1 MLGVV
6 AAGVELALLRVLV
19 EGVAWPLPLASAVA
33 AETLILAKFVIAD
46 RWVFGHQR
54 PTVDRL
60 VRYHGAC
67 FGALLVY
74 WLVVNGLATLV
85 EMPYVV
91 GFVLGTGAAFVWSLV
106 SNFRWVWSVPWS

>member
-1 MLGVV
+1 MAWSRRWSSWRCYGCWWKSLTWP
-6 AAGVELALLRVLV
+6 LAL
-19 EGVAWPLPLASAVA
+19 ATAVA

-46 RWVFGHQR
+46 RWVFGHAR
-54 PTVDRL
+54 PTLDRL

-85 EMPYVV
+85 ETPYVI
-91 GFVLGTGAAFVWSLV
+91 GFVLGTGAAFGWSLV
-106 SNFRWVWSVPWS
+106 SNFRWVWAVPWS